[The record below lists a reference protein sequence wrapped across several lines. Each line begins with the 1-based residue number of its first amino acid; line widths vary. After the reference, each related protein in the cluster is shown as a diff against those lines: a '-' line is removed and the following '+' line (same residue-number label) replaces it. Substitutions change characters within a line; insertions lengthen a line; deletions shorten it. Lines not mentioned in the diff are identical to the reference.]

1 MHTYYMKS
9 KRVEN
14 ITKTYVRRDRDDLVS
29 VLYFVPILKYLYIYI
44 QL

>member
-14 ITKTYVRRDRDDLVS
+14 ITKTYVRRDRDDLVG
-29 VLYFVPILKYLYIYI
+29 VLYFVPILKYFYIYI